1 MSNDVQM
8 QACMM
13 HIINN
18 LEYLNQFCVHN
29 VRQFLLKR
37 NDLMDGDV
45 YNKLII
51 TNARYIK
58 KVYFS
63 IYLYICNNW
72 FIIYIIQP
80 DMDYHHE

>member
-1 MSNDVQM
+1 
-8 QACMM
+8 
-13 HIINN
+13 
-18 LEYLNQFCVHN
+18 
-29 VRQFLLKR
+29 
-37 NDLMDGDV
+37 MDGDV

-80 DMDYHHE
+80 DMDYHHEWRNYITTKRKGLNNYICLIGW